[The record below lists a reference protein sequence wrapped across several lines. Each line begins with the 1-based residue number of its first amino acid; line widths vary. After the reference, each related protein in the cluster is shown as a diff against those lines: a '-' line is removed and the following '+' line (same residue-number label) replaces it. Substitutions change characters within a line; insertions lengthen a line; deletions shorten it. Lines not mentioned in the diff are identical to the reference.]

1 MSRRA
6 PAPAALHLFLVDNY
20 DSFTYNL
27 YQFLCEL
34 GADVSVRRNDQFTL
48 DELAA
53 LAPDAIVIS
62 PGPGRPETSGLTCA
76 TIERFAGIHPILGVC
91 LGHQAIGQVF
101 GGDIVRAPKL
111 YHGKVSEIHHDGKG
125 LFQALPEPFVATRYH
140 SLVIEPTSLPG
151 CLEITAW
158 TADRVIMGVRHTEL
172 PIEGV
177 QFHPESALSPEGKAL
192 LANFLNMVREQP
204 RAGAAQPTAR
214 FPEATSR
221 GRS

>member
-6 PAPAALHLFLVDNY
+6 AALLAPRIFLIDNY

-34 GADVSVRRNDQFTL
+34 GAEVTVRRNDQFAL

-62 PGPGRPETSGLTCA
+62 PGPGRPEDAGLTCA
-76 TIERFAGIHPILGVC
+76 TIERFAGVRPILGVC

-101 GGDIVRAPKL
+101 GGSIVRAPRL
-111 YHGKVSEIHHDGKG
+111 YHGKVSEIHHDGRG
-125 LFQALPEPFVATRYH
+125 IFRSLPDPFVATRYH
-140 SLVIEPTSLPG
+140 SLVIEPTSLPS

-158 TADRVIMGVRHTEL
+158 TADRVIMGVRHREL
-172 PIEGV
+172 AIEGV
-177 QFHPESALSPEGKAL
+177 QFHPESALTPHGKSL
-192 LANFLNMVREQP
+192 LGNFLTMVRDQP
-204 RAGAAQPTAR
+204 PTGAAQSAGR
-214 FPEATSR
+214 AGEATPR